1 MFKHLALIATCLTLA
16 VGAVHGQ
23 TTTVNF
29 DSGDFQ
35 ILDQNTAATNPLTAG
50 PAGDGNGAILQ
61 LGYFTGANFTG
72 TFVPLSGQGSANTAI
87 VPGSSPPEMY
97 NQTSIGD
104 RGAFFAGPGTFSLQL
119 SFTSTDP
126 TSNNNLPA
134 SGTPL
139 AIRFYN
145 GTTLASST
153 FFNTVSS
160 TSTTW
165 QWQSPNTPPA
175 LVEISLND
183 PGLLWESV
191 VRAGQASNTAF
202 HTTIPIPEPSTIALI
217 GFALV
222 GAPIVYLR
230 RRLKG

>member
-1 MFKHLALIATCLTLA
+1 MFKHLALIATGLTLA
-16 VGAVHGQ
+16 IGTVQGQ

-50 PAGDGNGAILQ
+50 AAGDGNGAIIQ
-61 LGYFTGANFTG
+61 LGYFSGANFTG
-72 TFVPLSGQGSANTAI
+72 TFTPLSGQGSANTAI

-104 RGAFFAGPGTFSLQL
+104 RSAFFAGAGTFSLQL
-119 SFTSTDP
+119 SFTLTDS

-134 SGTPL
+134 AGTQL

-145 GTTLASST
+145 GTTLANSS

-160 TSTTW
+160 TSATW
-165 QWQSPNTPPA
+165 LWQAPNTPPA

-183 PGLLWESV
+183 PGLVWESI
-191 VRAGQASNTAF
+191 VRAGQSANTAF
-202 HTTIPIPEPSTIALI
+202 HTTIPIPEPSTIALL
-217 GFALV
+217 GFALAA
-222 GAPIVYLR
+222 APVVYIR
-230 RRLKG
+230 RRLKK